1 MEISKKNILITG
13 LPGIGKT
20 TLVKRVSGEVKEFN
34 PIGFYT
40 SEIRERGVRKGF
52 ELISLDGR
60 RGLLSHVDL
69 RKPYRVGRYKVDVNA
84 FDGFLDTLPFLDP
97 TTGLVILDEIGRMEC
112 FSSRFL
118 RLVREVFDSEK
129 IVIATVAIKGGGL
142 IESVKKRR
150 DVLLFMM
157 TGENRDSLVSE
168 IVHTVKVMAGEG
180 RKD

>member
-1 MEISKKNILITG
+1 MGISRKNILITG

-20 TLVKRVSGEVKEFN
+20 TLVKRVSGEVREFN

-69 RKPYRVGRYKVDVNA
+69 RSPYRVGRYKVDVSA
-84 FDGFLDTLPFLDP
+84 FEGFLDTLPFLDP
-97 TTGLVILDEIGRMEC
+97 TTGLVIIDEIGRMEC

-129 IVIATVAIKGGGL
+129 AVIATVALQGGGL
-142 IESVKKRR
+142 IEAVKKRR
-150 DVLLFMM
+150 DVLLFVM

-168 IVHTVKVMAGEG
+168 LVHTVKVMAGEG

>member
-1 MEISKKNILITG
+1 MGISKKNILITG

-20 TLVKRVSGEVKEFN
+20 TLVKRVSGEVREFN

-69 RKPYRVGRYKVDVNA
+69 RSPYRVGRYKVDVSA
-84 FDGFLDTLPFLDP
+84 FEGFLDTLPFLDP
-97 TTGLVILDEIGRMEC
+97 TTGLVIIDEIGRMEC

-129 IVIATVAIKGGGL
+129 AVIATVALKGGGL
-142 IESVKKRR
+142 IEAVKKRR
-150 DVLLFMM
+150 DVLLFVM

-168 IVHTVKVMAGEG
+168 IVHTVKVMSGEG

>member
-1 MEISKKNILITG
+1 MPILKKNMLITG

-20 TLVKRVSGEVKEFN
+20 TLVKRVCGEVKEFN

-40 SEIRERGVRKGF
+40 AEIREGGVRKGF

-60 RGLLSHVDL
+60 RGLLSHIDL
-69 RKPYRVGRYKVDVNA
+69 RSHYRVGRYKVDISA
-84 FDGFLDTLPFLDP
+84 FEGFLDTLPFLDP
-97 TTGLVILDEIGRMEC
+97 TTGLVIIDEIGGMEC

-129 IVIATVAIKGGGL
+129 IVIATVAIKGRGL
-142 IESVKKRR
+142 IEKVKKRS
-150 DVLLFMM
+150 DVLLFAINA
-157 TGENRDSLVSE
+157 ENRDSLVSE
-168 IVHTVKVMAGEG
+168 IVHTVKVIAGEG